1 MWHPFDKRSNISALL
16 IDLEFNTTFTVHP
29 LSNIISVRK
38 HLPSWWKQKV
48 NLTNERNS
56 PLKTHFR
63 RSFMSTCSCDK
74 SSKNSATLEWNKTNH
89 EMKVKC
95 YLQIKWCY
103 KHEINTAAPPTWLD
117 VSPFSLPLWTL
128 PILLFPWALKS
139 RERTSTSHCTGALT
153 PISMQIGL
161 TRAMSDI
168 GFDMNRQCLCCGR
181 LREIN
186 KINEIFNL
194 DAFTES
200 CISNST
206 ETLKLTIEN
215 YGYLILLLISIKVN
229 YRHPDDNWITDN
241 CCKLLI

>member
-1 MWHPFDKRSNISALL
+1 MVAIFFNHNRLKHVTCARLIFFFFFLILNGRQTCAVLSTRNQSSLMWHPFDKRSYISALL

-48 NLTNERNS
+48 NLNNERNS

-139 RERTSTSHCTGALT
+139 RERTSTSHCTGDT
-153 PISMQIGL
+153 
-161 TRAMSDI
+161 
-168 GFDMNRQCLCCGR
+168 
-181 LREIN
+181 
-186 KINEIFNL
+186 NL
-194 DAFTES
+194 DADWIDT
-200 CISNST
+200 
-206 ETLKLTIEN
+206 
-215 YGYLILLLISIKVN
+215 GYEWYWVW
-229 YRHPDDNWITDN
+229 YE
-241 CCKLLI
+241 